1 MLYRFQGGSDP
12 DRNVYSFFHS
22 KGNNN
27 VTALDN
33 PEMDRLLEAGRAT
46 LDPAE
51 RLKVY
56 RQVNNLLAREL
67 PYLFLYYFNNCI
79 IAQANIKGIQPNPDG
94 MIRAGTVWKER

>member
-1 MLYRFQGGSDP
+1 
-12 DRNVYSFFHS
+12 
-22 KGNNN
+22 
-27 VTALDN
+27 
-33 PEMDRLLEAGRAT
+33 MDRLLEAGRAT

-67 PYLFLYYFNNCI
+67 PYLFLYYFNNYN

-94 MIRAGTVWKER
+94 IIRAGTVWKER